1 VRELCVRS
9 IGMATGAIAMLAVLA
24 ILQTLPQP
32 LAADAKFERSLLMLD
47 PGERLE
53 QLCDYTAMARIRSD
67 DKNYLPDR
75 AVANASGEALVV
87 RDTLD
92 TRGGAFRSR
101 GKWYALSFTCQ
112 AAPDHLSV
120 ISFKYT
126 IGPEIPET
134 KWAAFGLWD

>member
-1 VRELCVRS
+1 MRALCVRS
-9 IGMATGAIAMLAVLA
+9 IGMTTGAIAMLAMLA
-24 ILQTLPQP
+24 MPQV

-92 TRGGAFRSR
+92 TQGGAFRSR
-101 GKWYALSFTCQ
+101 GKWYVLTYRCQ
-112 AAPDHLSV
+112 ASPDHMSV
-120 ISFKYT
+120 VAFKYT

-134 KWAAFGLWD
+134 KWAAFGLWE

>member
-1 VRELCVRS
+1 VRAVCVRS
-9 IGMATGAIAMLAVLA
+9 IGMATGAIAMFAA
-24 ILQTLPQP
+24 QAF
-32 LAADAKFERSLLMLD
+32 AADAKFERSLLMLD

-53 QLCDYTAMARIRSD
+53 QLCDYTAMARIRND

-92 TRGGAFRSR
+92 TQGGAFRSR

-112 AAPDHLSV
+112 ATPDHMSV
-120 ISFKYT
+120 VSFKYT

>member
-1 VRELCVRS
+1 V
-9 IGMATGAIAMLAVLA
+9 ATGAIAMLAAQVIPPA
-24 ILQTLPQP
+24 
-32 LAADAKFERSLLMLD
+32 LAADTKFEKSLMMLD
-47 PGERLE
+47 PAERLE

-75 AVANASGEALVV
+75 AVANASGEAQVV

-92 TRGGAFRSR
+92 TQGGAFRSR

-112 AAPDHLSV
+112 ASPDHMSV
-120 ISFKYT
+120 VSFKYT